1 MVVCNLSLMVLMVG
15 MVGVPVV
22 YGRWLDA
29 GRWLA
34 QFPPFSPQSSFP
46 PFPPHPQAE
55 SSRVRILMLPVNRI
69 ILLRAMHP
77 LNRMRPR
84 PSQIPNLIF

>member
-1 MVVCNLSLMVLMVG
+1 MVCNLSLTVLMVG

-22 YGRWLDA
+22 DG

-46 PFPPHPQAE
+46 PFPPYPQAE